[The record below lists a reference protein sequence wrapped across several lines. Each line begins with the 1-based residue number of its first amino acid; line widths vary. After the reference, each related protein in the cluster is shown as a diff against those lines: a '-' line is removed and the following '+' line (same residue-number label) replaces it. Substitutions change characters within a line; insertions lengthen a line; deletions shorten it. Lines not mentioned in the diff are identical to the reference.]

1 MSVGAFWGPTRTGT
15 PCKAVNYQR
24 HSYQD
29 DGATVS
35 GIDLGST
42 NFPGAFSSAADYPVN
57 NQLLDTYCYFGAG
70 GTAFVFTGVPN
81 GTYNL
86 AIYGIDGAYEDRG
99 TVFTVNGVSQPTINV
114 QDTLLGS
121 DNTVI
126 FTNVPVSHGSLE
138 VDMMPVAV
146 LPLHN
151 PNTEGDFNGAQIQL
165 VAYPPE
171 PPISITFSDGLCHL
185 SWRGGR
191 LLQAT
196 NILGA
201 LGNKHLGIAAGVRAN
216 RTDAIL

>member
-1 MSVGAFWGPTRTGT
+1 MVFGP
-15 PCKAVNYQR
+15 
-24 HSYQD
+24 
-29 DGATVS
+29 
-35 GIDLGST
+35 
-42 NFPGAFSSAADYPVN
+42 
-57 NQLLDTYCYFGAG
+57 
-70 GTAFVFTGVPN
+70 
-81 GTYNL
+81 
-86 AIYGIDGAYEDRG
+86 
-99 TVFTVNGVSQPTINV
+99 
-114 QDTLLGS
+114 

-196 NILGA
+196 NILGPWA
-201 LGNKHLGIAAGVRAN
+201 TNTWVSPQVFAPTGQMQFFNLVTNIF
-216 RTDAIL
+216 